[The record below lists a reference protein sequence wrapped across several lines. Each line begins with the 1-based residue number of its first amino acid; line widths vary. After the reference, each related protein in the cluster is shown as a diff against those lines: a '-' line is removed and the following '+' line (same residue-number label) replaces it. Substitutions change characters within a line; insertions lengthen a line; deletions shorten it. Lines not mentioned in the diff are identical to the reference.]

1 MQKTCVYKIIVLS
14 LRRKNKTIILNTMKK
29 QVTNNS
35 FRSRVFKEAYR
46 LYNELRP
53 VYRTFAS
60 ALKSAWQS
68 YRLKHPKKGKKVTA
82 TPERIEQIARNINA
96 FNTCYNYIDGGN
108 TAGYTWGFWNDLD
121 NKLHTILSSLHKRS
135 LNKVI
140 ALCTPAQAQYFNLV

>member
-14 LRRKNKTIILNTMKK
+14 LHRKNKTIILITMKK
-29 QVTNNS
+29 QVANNS
-35 FRSRVFKEAYR
+35 FRSRVFKEAHR

-60 ALKSAWQS
+60 ALKAAWQS
-68 YRLKHPKKGKKVTA
+68 YRLRHPKRGKKVTA

-96 FNTCYNYIDGGN
+96 FNTCYDYIDGGN

>member
-1 MQKTCVYKIIVLS
+1 
-14 LRRKNKTIILNTMKK
+14 MKK

-35 FRSRVFKEAYR
+35 FRSEVFKEAHR

-53 VYRTFAS
+53 IYRTFAS
-60 ALKSAWQS
+60 ALKAAWQS
-68 YRLKHPKKGKKVTA
+68 YRLRHPKKGKKVTA

-96 FNTCYNYIDGGN
+96 FNTCYDYIDGGN
-108 TAGYTWGFWNDLD
+108 TGGYTWAFWNDLD
-121 NKLHTILSSLHKRS
+121 KKLHTILSSLHKRS

>member
-68 YRLKHPKKGKKVTA
+68 DRLKHPKKGKKVTA

-121 NKLHTILSSLHKRS
+121 NTYHIEQPTQ
-135 LNKVI
+135 
-140 ALCTPAQAQYFNLV
+140 T

>member
-121 NKLHTILSSLHKRS
+121 NKLHAILSSLHKRS

>member
-1 MQKTCVYKIIVLS
+1 MLS
-14 LRRKNKTIILNTMKK
+14 LHRENDTKINKTMKK
-29 QVTNNS
+29 QVANND
-35 FRSRVFKEAYR
+35 FRSKVFKEAHR
-46 LYNELRP
+46 LYNDLRP

-60 ALKSAWQS
+60 ALKAAWQS
-68 YRLKHPKKGKKVTA
+68 YRLRHPKKGKKVTA

-96 FNTCYNYIDGGN
+96 FNTCYQYIDGGN

-121 NKLHTILSSLHKRS
+121 KKLHTILGNLHKRS